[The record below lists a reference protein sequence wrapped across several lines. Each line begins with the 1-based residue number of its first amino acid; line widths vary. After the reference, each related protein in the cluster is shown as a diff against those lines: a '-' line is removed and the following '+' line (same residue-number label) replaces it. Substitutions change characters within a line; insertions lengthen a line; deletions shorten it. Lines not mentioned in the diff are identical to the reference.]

1 MIFEKLKKII
11 AEEFGLE
18 EDEVT
23 MDLSFADDLDA
34 DSVDIVELSMTL
46 EEEFGVDEIDDDAAS
61 SIQTVGDLVHY
72 LQEQLGDV

>member
-34 DSVDIVELSMTL
+34 DSVDIVELSMVL
-46 EEEFGVDEIDDDAAS
+46 EEEFGVDEIDDDVAS

>member
-11 AEEFGLE
+11 AEEFGVE